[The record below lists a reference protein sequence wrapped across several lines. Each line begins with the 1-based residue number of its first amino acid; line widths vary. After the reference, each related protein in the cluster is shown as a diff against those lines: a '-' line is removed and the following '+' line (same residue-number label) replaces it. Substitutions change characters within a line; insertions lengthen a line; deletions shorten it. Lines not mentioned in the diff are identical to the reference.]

1 MEKYESLCKA
11 LVGPDEDLGVDSER
25 PKEPLESLEER
36 GMI

>member
-1 MEKYESLCKA
+1 MQG

-36 GMI
+36 AVI